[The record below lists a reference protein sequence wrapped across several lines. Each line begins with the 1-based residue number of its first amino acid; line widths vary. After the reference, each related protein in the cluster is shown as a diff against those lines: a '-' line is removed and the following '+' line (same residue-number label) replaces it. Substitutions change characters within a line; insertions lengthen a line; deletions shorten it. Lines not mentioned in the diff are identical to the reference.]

1 MNRMSIEAMKQALEA
16 LDSCDWDYDPD
27 GNAYKTF
34 SENLVND
41 ASKALRLAIEQAEKQ
56 EPQNEH
62 GFSDRTKTSR
72 DICGND

>member
-1 MNRMSIEAMKQALEA
+1 MSIEAMKRA
-16 LDSCDWDYDPD
+16 LDVL
-27 GNAYKTF
+27 
-34 SENLVND
+34 ENTARSAVEQYV
-41 ASKALRLAIEQAEKQ
+41 AEQKAITALRLAIEEAEKQ